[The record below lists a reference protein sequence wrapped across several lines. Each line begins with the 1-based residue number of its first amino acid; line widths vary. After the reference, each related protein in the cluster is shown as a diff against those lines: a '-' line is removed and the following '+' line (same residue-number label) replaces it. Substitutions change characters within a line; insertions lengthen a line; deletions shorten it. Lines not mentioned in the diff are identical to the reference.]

1 MKNII
6 LFCLIFVFVQVSC
19 FSQRSFT
26 TYYELSDMQLASPGA
41 FKSGLYG
48 FDNPA
53 MLNYNHS
60 NFDLSL
66 LLSDRSGKI
75 FDFERFGFFYGSQNT
90 GFGIFTNDLG
100 DDGYTDYRVSTGFG
114 DRNFGLGFTYGWTN
128 TKGNTKRSKNM
139 FAIGALYR
147 PIPYFSLGAS
157 YSKALDIRDAESV
170 LEIGVR
176 PLGNELVTLYADAS
190 QLNGQKYKDMN
201 WSLGAIIEPLP
212 GIRINARRFMKS
224 EYMTIGVNFSLGN
237 SDLTAINFMDS
248 ENERVSS
255 TYGIRFG
262 GRDRTIIKDVILTQ
276 NYLVLDISSN
286 IKYVKNI
293 FFDNSISF
301 YKIIDAIDR
310 AEKDKSVKGIVINA
324 TQASSSKVLMWE
336 IRNKLEH
343 FKNLGKRVVIFIERA
358 DLDSYHFA
366 SIADCIVLD
375 PLGSVEL
382 SGYSLGRSFYKKL
395 LEKSDIGYEEFRYFK
410 YKSAA
415 ENYSRESF
423 SEGDKEQR
431 QRLIDDWYD
440 LAKKDITKSRKNL
453 SKNFDDLVNEKIS
466 YLAKEAL
473 ENKLVDKFDRWN
485 NLEAF
490 MREYDRSASLKNI
503 FADEMY
509 PEPYDDKW
517 SNEEKQIAVIYA
529 EGVCD
534 LNSGIQAR
542 TLSNILKSTYENNR
556 IKAIV
561 LRVDSPGGDAM
572 ASDYISEIIKKNK
585 GKKPLVVSQGS
596 VAASGGYWL
605 SMEADKIVAAPN
617 TISGSIGVISA
628 WIYDKGLK
636 DSMGITY
643 DFVKK
648 GKYSDIGNA
657 FQLPLLPIGLP
668 IRNLNEDEK
677 LQRESQIKDLYK
689 DFVSRVASAR
699 KMTYEKVDEVAQ
711 GRVWTGNDAKEKGL
725 VDEVGG
731 LSDAISL
738 AKKLAN
744 IPEYEDTKIV
754 QFPAS
759 KLFDFTSLFGGITGI
774 NIPKINDEFDELKF
788 IMNNNGVPM
797 TILSIDYWK

>member
-1 MKNII
+1 M
-6 LFCLIFVFVQVSC
+6 F
-19 FSQRSFT
+19 
-26 TYYELSDMQLASPGA
+26 
-41 FKSGLYG
+41 
-48 FDNPA
+48 
-53 MLNYNHS
+53 
-60 NFDLSL
+60 LSL
-66 LLSDRSGKI
+66 SKLILA
-75 FDFERFGFFYGSQNT
+75 FFSAAISQAY
-90 GFGIFTNDLG
+90 I
-100 DDGYTDYRVSTGFG
+100 VI
-114 DRNFGLGFTYGWTN
+114 TN
-128 TKGNTKRSKNM
+128 TK
-139 FAIGALYR
+139 
-147 PIPYFSLGAS
+147 
-157 YSKALDIRDAESV
+157 D
-170 LEIGVR
+170 
-176 PLGNELVTLYADAS
+176 
-190 QLNGQKYKDMN
+190 
-201 WSLGAIIEPLP
+201 
-212 GIRINARRFMKS
+212 
-224 EYMTIGVNFSLGN
+224 
-237 SDLTAINFMDS
+237 
-248 ENERVSS
+248 
-255 TYGIRFG
+255 
-262 GRDRTIIKDVILTQ
+262 
-276 NYLVLDISSN
+276 
-286 IKYVKNI
+286 
-293 FFDNSISF
+293 
-301 YKIIDAIDR
+301 
-310 AEKDKSVKGIVINA
+310 
-324 TQASSSKVLMWE
+324 
-336 IRNKLEH
+336 
-343 FKNLGKRVVIFIERA
+343 
-358 DLDSYHFA
+358 
-366 SIADCIVLD
+366 
-375 PLGSVEL
+375 
-382 SGYSLGRSFYKKL
+382 
-395 LEKSDIGYEEFRYFK
+395 
-410 YKSAA
+410 
-415 ENYSRESF
+415 
-423 SEGDKEQR
+423 
-431 QRLIDDWYD
+431 
-440 LAKKDITKSRKNL
+440 
-453 SKNFDDLVNEKIS
+453 
-466 YLAKEAL
+466 
-473 ENKLVDKFDRWN
+473 
-485 NLEAF
+485 
-490 MREYDRSASLKNI
+490 
-503 FADEMY
+503 
-509 PEPYDDKW
+509 
-517 SNEEKQIAVIYA
+517 
-529 EGVCD
+529 
-534 LNSGIQAR
+534 
-542 TLSNILKSTYENNR
+542 R